1 MSTEHWSPTT
11 LRHLLFPL
19 RERGYL
25 NRGANR
31 AAPSLHTSHLFKL
44 FTLKKSLFPT
54 LFQKGDINMISIAI
68 DGPSGAGKSTIAR
81 MVAKDLGYLYVDTGA
96 LYRTIGLYAVRKGVD
111 PEDENGVSALLPELD
126 IWLTHENGVQ
136 QVYLLGENVSE
147 EIRRPEMSKAAS
159 NVSRHPTVRAYLLE
173 TQRKLARENNVLMDG
188 RDIGTVVLPDAQVK
202 IFLTASAEKRA
213 ERRYKEQIDK
223 GDHSQT
229 YEQVLEAVIQRDY
242 NDSHR
247 AIAPLKQAED
257 SVLADTS
264 ELDLEQSV
272 QLIKDIIREKCA
284 AL

>member
-1 MSTEHWSPTT
+1 
-11 LRHLLFPL
+11 
-19 RERGYL
+19 
-25 NRGANR
+25 
-31 AAPSLHTSHLFKL
+31 
-44 FTLKKSLFPT
+44 
-54 LFQKGDINMISIAI
+54 MISIAI

-126 IWLTHENGVQ
+126 IRLTHENGVQ

-213 ERRYKEQIDK
+213 ERRYKEQIAK

-257 SVLADTS
+257 AVLADTS
-264 ELDLEQSV
+264 ELDLAQSV
-272 QLIKDIIREKCA
+272 QLVKEIIRDKCA

>member
-1 MSTEHWSPTT
+1 
-11 LRHLLFPL
+11 
-19 RERGYL
+19 
-25 NRGANR
+25 
-31 AAPSLHTSHLFKL
+31 
-44 FTLKKSLFPT
+44 
-54 LFQKGDINMISIAI
+54 MISIAI

-126 IWLTHENGVQ
+126 IRLTHENGVQ

-213 ERRYKEQIDK
+213 ERRYKEQIAK

-247 AIAPLKQAED
+247 AIAPLRQAED
-257 SVLADTS
+257 AVLADTS

-272 QLIKDIIREKCA
+272 QLVKEIIRDKCA

>member
-1 MSTEHWSPTT
+1 
-11 LRHLLFPL
+11 
-19 RERGYL
+19 
-25 NRGANR
+25 
-31 AAPSLHTSHLFKL
+31 
-44 FTLKKSLFPT
+44 
-54 LFQKGDINMISIAI
+54 MISIAI

-126 IWLTHENGVQ
+126 IRLTHENGVQ

-213 ERRYKEQIDK
+213 ERRYKEQIAK

-257 SVLADTS
+257 AVLADTS

>member
-1 MSTEHWSPTT
+1 
-11 LRHLLFPL
+11 
-19 RERGYL
+19 
-25 NRGANR
+25 
-31 AAPSLHTSHLFKL
+31 
-44 FTLKKSLFPT
+44 
-54 LFQKGDINMISIAI
+54 MISIAI

-81 MVAKDLGYLYVDTGA
+81 MVATDLDFLYVDTGA
-96 LYRTIGLYAVRKGVD
+96 LYRTIGLYAVRKGAD
-111 PEDENGVSALLPELD
+111 PADEKEVSALLPELD
-126 IWLTHENGVQ
+126 IRLAYEKGVQ

-147 EIRRPEMSKAAS
+147 AIRTPEMSGAAS
-159 NVSRHPTVRAYLLE
+159 AVSAHPAVRAYLLE
-173 TQRKLARENNVLMDG
+173 TQRRLARENNVLMDG

-213 ERRYKEQIDK
+213 ERRYKEQIAK

-247 AIAPLKQAED
+247 AIAPLRQAED
-257 SVLADTS
+257 AVLADTS

-272 QLIKDIIREKCA
+272 QLVKEIIRDKCA

>member
-1 MSTEHWSPTT
+1 
-11 LRHLLFPL
+11 
-19 RERGYL
+19 
-25 NRGANR
+25 
-31 AAPSLHTSHLFKL
+31 
-44 FTLKKSLFPT
+44 
-54 LFQKGDINMISIAI
+54 MISIAI

-126 IWLTHENGVQ
+126 IRLTHENGVQ

-159 NVSRHPTVRAYLLE
+159 NVSRHPAVRAYLLE

-213 ERRYKEQIDK
+213 ERRYKEQIAK

-257 SVLADTS
+257 AVLADTS

-272 QLIKDIIREKCA
+272 QLIKYIIREKCA